1 MGGTP
6 CKGSANTNKPITI
19 AILGLDNAG
28 KTTTT
33 RVLEKAPVDSV
44 TPTVGYSQTEITH
57 KNERIKLID
66 LGGAK
71 TFREAWRHYYDDAY
85 GFVYVLDSSEENR
98 LGENRDVLKKLLQE
112 EKVKGKPI
120 LILANKQDKAD
131 ALDKNTILEDLKIER
146 LVNENQTLCRVELCT
161 AKSLS
166 RNGKNSKI
174 DESIRHGFDWLIKV
188 VYEHFD
194 TLNRRVEQD
203 VQNRTEVEQ
212 KSKRERQERVK
223 KLREERDKEEGTQ
236 DNNDEDHDTIKN
248 GFIPI
253 EHAVKN
259 AERNAPEKPTK
270 DKSNRL
276 SNDERI
282 KSKAVNENAS
292 LPPIPAPR
300 SSSHTRTFACDDN
313 SDGENHPRRHS
324 IENSPRR
331 KESPVARSASSN
343 FDENQQID
351 STDEQTTI
359 RSVTRK
365 KKKVIGPGRSRL
377 NGDNL
382 PPLAPSSASSRRD
395 DFPQNKGPPLGTP
408 RPPALVAQWAITSP
422 SPHSKAEKLTTI
434 TSDGEHDDEQKYDS
448 LESSKRAGSPHLKI
462 INRITRDRTNQL
474 PRTNNIN
481 DDTKENLM
489 HADYQT
495 SSRDKRHTYL
505 DQDGDDNNDDGSV
518 SRRSTSKSKSRS
530 KLNDEDNEFGEI
542 QKKTN
547 PKEQDRYSKRVE
559 KNDDDVDI
567 DTNQNLMDD
576 DYKKSSRH
584 TNLNNNDDDGGGDE
598 SSSRRSS
605 ARQKSRSKFNDE
617 NEQDDLVKI
626 RKKSNPKEQDLF
638 SKQRIDK
645 YDNDNDEED
654 DFKPRSNRRTP
665 SSSARKTA
673 AGDSSYRSHS
683 RTERNI
689 DEDLQ

>member
-1 MGGTP
+1 
-6 CKGSANTNKPITI
+6 
-19 AILGLDNAG
+19 
-28 KTTTT
+28 
-33 RVLEKAPVDSV
+33 
-44 TPTVGYSQTEITH
+44 
-57 KNERIKLID
+57 
-66 LGGAK
+66 
-71 TFREAWRHYYDDAY
+71 
-85 GFVYVLDSSEENR
+85 
-98 LGENRDVLKKLLQE
+98 
-112 EKVKGKPI
+112 
-120 LILANKQDKAD
+120 
-131 ALDKNTILEDLKIER
+131 
-146 LVNENQTLCRVELCT
+146 
-161 AKSLS
+161 
-166 RNGKNSKI
+166 
-174 DESIRHGFDWLIKV
+174 
-188 VYEHFD
+188 
-194 TLNRRVEQD
+194 
-203 VQNRTEVEQ
+203 
-212 KSKRERQERVK
+212 
-223 KLREERDKEEGTQ
+223 
-236 DNNDEDHDTIKN
+236 
-248 GFIPI
+248 
-253 EHAVKN
+253 
-259 AERNAPEKPTK
+259 RNAPEKPTK

-518 SRRSTSKSKSRS
+518 SRRSTS
-530 KLNDEDNEFGEI
+530 
-542 QKKTN
+542 
-547 PKEQDRYSKRVE
+547 
-559 KNDDDVDI
+559 
-567 DTNQNLMDD
+567 
-576 DYKKSSRH
+576 
-584 TNLNNNDDDGGGDE
+584 
-598 SSSRRSS
+598 
-605 ARQKSRSKFNDE
+605 
-617 NEQDDLVKI
+617 
-626 RKKSNPKEQDLF
+626 
-638 SKQRIDK
+638 
-645 YDNDNDEED
+645 
-654 DFKPRSNRRTP
+654 
-665 SSSARKTA
+665 
-673 AGDSSYRSHS
+673 
-683 RTERNI
+683 
-689 DEDLQ
+689 